1 MRNIWTIAKR
11 EYDHYFISPVAY
23 IVAFMILLTVG
34 IIFAINIYYYTQNAF
49 QSFGSAPDVTPI
61 TGAFGF

>member
-49 QSFGSAPDVTPI
+49 QSFGLRPT
-61 TGAFGF
+61 